1 MRDSFLLSGTSTVWQ
16 NLRPCLAA
24 RKELELN
31 ALSRIPLSPP
41 SHNVTLSSIPISRVR
56 KRFHSLLVAVCTF
69 PYSDWTAEQGCS
81 PVPLPNPSSLPFSSF
96 LPAMRC
102 CLALCS
108 LSAPQ
113 RSPHPPPPKGANWQ
127 ADVLQKGYCSQ
138 NTAVAFWIQPF
149 GALFILGYVYFLCT
163 TYNHVLFNRD
173 LL

>member
-81 PVPLPNPSSLPFSSF
+81 PVPLPNPSSLPFSFPPSYEMLSGVVF
-96 LPAMRC
+96 S
-102 CLALCS
+102 LCS
-108 LSAPQ
+108 PKKPPSPPPQ
-113 RSPHPPPPKGANWQ
+113 RCQLTSRCTAKGILQPKHCCC
-127 ADVLQKGYCSQ
+127 VLNS
-138 NTAVAFWIQPF
+138 AFRSSLRIRICLFSLYNIQS
-149 GALFILGYVYFLCT
+149 CT
-163 TYNHVLFNRD
+163 L
-173 LL
+173 

>member
-69 PYSDWTAEQGCS
+69 PYQTGQQSRAALRFLCPTH
-81 PVPLPNPSSLPFSSF
+81 PPSRSAF

-113 RSPHPPPPKGANWQ
+113 RSPHPPPPKVPTDKQ
-127 ADVLQKGYCSQ
+127 MYCKRD
-138 NTAVAFWIQPF
+138 TAAK
-149 GALFILGYVYFLCT
+149 T
-163 TYNHVLFNRD
+163 
-173 LL
+173 LLLRFEFSLSELSSY

>member
-41 SHNVTLSSIPISRVR
+41 SRNVTLSSIPISRVR

-113 RSPHPPPPKGANWQ
+113 RSPHPPPQRCQLTSRCTAKGILQPKHCCC
-127 ADVLQKGYCSQ
+127 VLNS
-138 NTAVAFWIQPF
+138 AFRSSLHIRICLFSLYNIQS
-149 GALFILGYVYFLCT
+149 CT
-163 TYNHVLFNRD
+163 L
-173 LL
+173 

>member
-69 PYSDWTAEQGCS
+69 PYQTGQQSRAALRFLCPTH
-81 PVPLPNPSSLPFSSF
+81 PPSRSAF

-113 RSPHPPPPKGANWQ
+113 RSPHPPPQRCQLTSRCTAKGILQPKHCCC
-127 ADVLQKGYCSQ
+127 VLNS
-138 NTAVAFWIQPF
+138 AFRSSLHIRICLFSLYNIQS
-149 GALFILGYVYFLCT
+149 CT
-163 TYNHVLFNRD
+163 L
-173 LL
+173 

>member
-102 CLALCS
+102 RLALCS

-113 RSPHPPPPKGANWQ
+113 RSPHPPPPKVPTDKQ
-127 ADVLQKGYCSQ
+127 MYCKRD
-138 NTAVAFWIQPF
+138 TAAK
-149 GALFILGYVYFLCT
+149 T
-163 TYNHVLFNRD
+163 
-173 LL
+173 LLLRFEFSLSELSSY

>member
-69 PYSDWTAEQGCS
+69 PYQTGQQSRAALRFLCPTHPPSRSALSSQLWDAVWRCVLS
-81 PVPLPNPSSLPFSSF
+81 LLPKE
-96 LPAMRC
+96 
-102 CLALCS
+102 
-108 LSAPQ
+108 API
-113 RSPHPPPPKGANWQ
+113 PPPKGANWQ

>member
-69 PYSDWTAEQGCS
+69 PYSAWTAEQGCS
-81 PVPLPNPSSLPFSSF
+81 PVPLPNPSSLPFSFPPSYEMLSGVVF
-96 LPAMRC
+96 S
-102 CLALCS
+102 LCS
-108 LSAPQ
+108 PKKPPS
-113 RSPHPPPPKGANWQ
+113 PPPKVPTDKQ
-127 ADVLQKGYCSQ
+127 MYCKRD
-138 NTAVAFWIQPF
+138 TAAK
-149 GALFILGYVYFLCT
+149 T
-163 TYNHVLFNRD
+163 
-173 LL
+173 LLLRFEFSLSELSSY